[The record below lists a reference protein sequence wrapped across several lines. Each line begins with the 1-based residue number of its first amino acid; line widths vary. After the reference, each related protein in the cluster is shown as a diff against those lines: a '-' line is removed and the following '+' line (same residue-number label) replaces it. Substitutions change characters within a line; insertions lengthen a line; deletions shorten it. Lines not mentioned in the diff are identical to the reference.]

1 MPEPQDNLNNIHLI
15 GIDCSSR
22 EIYLHGFLGQ
32 SEEEP
37 GIEYRMATTFVKNMN
52 HLTKKDGDILIH
64 MHTIGGNWHDGMAIY
79 NTIEYSPCVTA
90 IVAYGSVSSMS
101 SIILQSASTRLM
113 MPDAEFMLHF
123 GSTTLAGDSLAVI
136 SAMDNEKRINDRMLD
151 VYTKRCI
158 KGEFF
163 RKQYK
168 SLNKDKVKSFLTRKL
183 KDKSDWYLSA
193 EEAVY
198 YGFADDLVGSKK
210 YKNTR
215 EARDL

>member
-1 MPEPQDNLNNIHLI
+1 MAEDNLNNIHLI

-79 NTIEYSPCVTA
+79 NTIEYSPCATA
-90 IVAYGSVSSMS
+90 IIAYGSVSSMS

-123 GSTTLAGDSLAVI
+123 GSTTVTGDSLAVI

-151 VYTKRCI
+151 IYTKRCI

-193 EEAVY
+193 EESVY
-198 YGFADDLVGSKK
+198 YGFADDLIGSKK
-210 YKNTR
+210 YKNIK
-215 EARDL
+215 EIRDS